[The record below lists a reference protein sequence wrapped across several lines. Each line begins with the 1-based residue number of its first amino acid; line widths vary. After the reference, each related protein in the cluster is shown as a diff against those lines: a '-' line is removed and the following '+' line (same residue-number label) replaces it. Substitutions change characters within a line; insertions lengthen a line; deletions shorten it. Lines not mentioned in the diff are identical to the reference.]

1 VTHLGIKC
9 ADRFEKGMEA
19 VLNDPVYK
27 DRFSVDIVYTEETE
41 NSKKRH
47 WQK

>member
-1 VTHLGIKC
+1 MKH
-9 ADRFEKGMEA
+9 ADRFEKGMEE

-27 DRFSVDIVYTEETE
+27 DRFSVDIVYTKETE
-41 NSKKRH
+41 NSKKRC